1 MGLISISKGTNHN
14 CYISG
19 QHKLVGDNMSY
30 HSTPLNYG
38 GDAIDEFI
46 PKTIADVTILQVD
59 EYTPDFI
66 DLEDK
71 LGEVLDSPIGSK
83 PFDDL
88 VKEVYEV
95 GKRILF
101 MVDDKTRPNI
111 HTKILLPLITTR
123 LLNIGVQKQDIGIII
138 SSGSHVPASPKE
150 VEERIL
156 GHTLYKEWG
165 NHVLT
170 HDCDSGNTRVG
181 ETSRGTPILID
192 QQVLDSALLI
202 PLSDSEY
209 HYFAGQAGTVKL
221 FCPGVAGR
229 ETIRVNH
236 PRMFDLEKG
245 FNEACRLGNC
255 DDNPVIED
263 MIEITTIMKDRIPIF
278 CVDTIVHHGEIV
290 YLQAGDIIEC
300 HKAASAP
307 LRRLRVVDVDE
318 PADIAFVSVGKL
330 GVNLYQAGK
339 GIHAAWNALRH
350 DRKGWIVLLAPCE
363 DGIGSAGYEEAMHSA
378 KDLEVR
384 DALRFVIETYGSEQ
398 TFKIG
403 NQKPPDLFRILLDV
417 AEGNIKI
424 VSGLD
429 PDELRS
435 VYRMEGCK
443 VIDSSEVQNI
453 LRDLVGRFLKEIPN
467 PRVYILDDPSLLINV
482 KNQIN

>member
-1 MGLISISKGTNHN
+1 
-14 CYISG
+14 
-19 QHKLVGDNMSY
+19 MSY

-38 GDAIDEFI
+38 GDEVDNFI
-46 PKTIADVTILQVD
+46 PKSVEDVSILQVD
-59 EYTPDFI
+59 EYTPDFT
-66 DLEDK
+66 DFKTK
-71 LGEVLDSPIGSK
+71 LNEVLDSPIGLQ
-83 PFDDL
+83 PFDEL
-88 VKEVYEV
+88 VKDVYEN
-95 GKRILF
+95 GNKILF

-111 HTKILLPLITTR
+111 HTRLLLPVIADR
-123 LLNIGVQKQDIGIII
+123 LLSIGVRKEDIGIII

-150 VEERIL
+150 VEDRIL
-156 GHTLYKEWG
+156 GPELYKDWG
-165 NHVLT
+165 RNVLT

-192 QQVLDSALLI
+192 QQVLDSCMLI

-245 FNEACRLGNC
+245 FNEGCRLGNC
-255 DDNPVIED
+255 DGNPVIED
-263 MIEITTIMKDRIPIF
+263 MIEITSIMKERIPIF
-278 CVDTIVHHGEIV
+278 CVDTIVHHGDIV

-307 LRRLRVVDVDE
+307 LRTLRVVDVDE

-363 DGIGSAGYEEAMHSA
+363 DGIGSAAYEEAMHAA

-384 DALRFVIETYGSEQ
+384 DALRFVIQTYGSEQ

-417 AEGNIKI
+417 AEGNIKVI
-424 VSGLD
+424 SGLD
-429 PDELRS
+429 PDVLQNI
-435 VYRMEGCK
+435 YRMEGCSVK
-443 VIDSSEVQNI
+443 GSSEVQKI
-453 LRDLVGRFLKEIPN
+453 LRDLVDRFLKETPN
-467 PRVYILDDPSLLINV
+467 PKVYVLDDPGLLINV
-482 KNQIN
+482 KNQIH

>member
-1 MGLISISKGTNHN
+1 
-14 CYISG
+14 
-19 QHKLVGDNMSY
+19 MSY

-38 GDAIDEFI
+38 GDEVDEFI
-46 PKTIADVTILQVD
+46 PKSVEDVSILQVG
-59 EYTPDFI
+59 EYTPDFT
-66 DLEDK
+66 DFKKK
-71 LGEVLDSPIGSK
+71 LAEVLDSPIGSK
-83 PFDDL
+83 PFDKV
-88 VKEVYEV
+88 VKDVYEN
-95 GKRILF
+95 GKSILF

-111 HTKILLPLITTR
+111 HTRVLLPLIAER
-123 LLNIGVQKQDIGIII
+123 LLSIGVRKEDIGIII
-138 SSGSHVPASPKE
+138 SSGSHVPASPQE
-150 VEERIL
+150 VEDRIL
-156 GHTLYKEWG
+156 GSELYKDWG
-165 NHVLT
+165 NNILT
-170 HDCDSGNTRVG
+170 HDCDSGNTHVG

-192 QQVLDSALLI
+192 QQVLDSCMLI

-245 FNEACRLGNC
+245 FNEDCRLGNC
-255 DDNPVIED
+255 DGNPVIED
-263 MIEITTIMKDRIPIF
+263 MIEITSIMKERILIF

-300 HKAASAP
+300 HKAAAPP
-307 LRRLRVVDVDE
+307 LRKLRVVDVDE

-363 DGIGSAGYEEAMHSA
+363 DGIGSSAYEEAMHAA

-384 DALRFVIETYGSEQ
+384 DALRFVIETYGSEK

-417 AEGNIKI
+417 AEGNIKLI
-424 VSGLD
+424 SGLD
-429 PDELRS
+429 PDELQS
-435 VYRMEGCK
+435 IYRMEGCSVK
-443 VIDSSEVQNI
+443 DSSEVQKI
-453 LRDLVGRFLKEIPN
+453 LRDLVDRFLKEHPN
-467 PRVYILDDPSLLINV
+467 PRVYVLDDPGLLINV
-482 KNQIN
+482 KNQIH

>member
-1 MGLISISKGTNHN
+1 MTP
-14 CYISG
+14 
-19 QHKLVGDNMSY
+19 KLAANNMSY

-38 GDAIDEFI
+38 GDEVDEFI
-46 PKTIADVTILQVD
+46 PKSVEDVSILQVG
-59 EYTPDFI
+59 EYTPDFT
-66 DLEDK
+66 DFKKK
-71 LGEVLDSPIGSK
+71 LAEVLDSPIGSK
-83 PFDDL
+83 PFDKV
-88 VKEVYEV
+88 VKDVYEN
-95 GKRILF
+95 GKSILF

-111 HTKILLPLITTR
+111 HTRVLLPLIAER
-123 LLNIGVQKQDIGIII
+123 LLSIGVRKEDIGIII
-138 SSGSHVPASPKE
+138 SSGSHVPASPQE
-150 VEERIL
+150 VEDRIL
-156 GHTLYKEWG
+156 GSELYKDWG
-165 NHVLT
+165 NNILT
-170 HDCDSGNTRVG
+170 HDCDSGNTHVG

-192 QQVLDSALLI
+192 QQVLDSCMLI

-245 FNEACRLGNC
+245 FNEDCRLGNC
-255 DDNPVIED
+255 DGNPVIED
-263 MIEITTIMKDRIPIF
+263 MIEITSIMKERILIF

-300 HKAASAP
+300 HKAAAPP
-307 LRRLRVVDVDE
+307 LRKLRVVDVDE

-363 DGIGSAGYEEAMHSA
+363 DGIGSSAYEEAMHAA

-384 DALRFVIETYGSEQ
+384 DALRFVIETYGSEK

-417 AEGNIKI
+417 AEGNIKLI
-424 VSGLD
+424 SGLD
-429 PDELRS
+429 PDELQS
-435 VYRMEGCK
+435 IYRMEGCSVK
-443 VIDSSEVQNI
+443 DSSEVQKI
-453 LRDLVGRFLKEIPN
+453 LRDLVDRFLKEHPN
-467 PRVYILDDPSLLINV
+467 PRVYVLDDPGLLINV
-482 KNQIN
+482 KNQIH

>member
-1 MGLISISKGTNHN
+1 
-14 CYISG
+14 
-19 QHKLVGDNMSY
+19 MSY
-30 HSTPLNYG
+30 HSTPLSYG
-38 GDAIDEFI
+38 GDEVDEFI
-46 PKTIADVTILQVD
+46 PNSVEDVTILQID
-59 EYTPDFI
+59 EYTPDFT
-66 DLEDK
+66 DLEKK
-71 LGEVLDSPIGSK
+71 LNEVLASPLGLK

-88 VKEVYEV
+88 VQELYEE
-95 GKRILF
+95 GNRILF

-111 HTKILLPLITTR
+111 HTRILLPLLGNR
-123 LLNIGVQKQDIGIII
+123 LLENGVRKEDIGIII
-138 SSGSHVPASPKE
+138 ASGSHVPASPQE
-150 VEERIL
+150 VEDRIL
-156 GHTLYKEWG
+156 GPELYKAWSA
-165 NHVLT
+165 NVLT
-170 HDCDSGNTRVG
+170 HDCDSGNTHVG

-192 QQVLDSALLI
+192 QQVLDSILLI

-245 FNEACRLGNC
+245 FNEGCRLGNC
-255 DDNPVIED
+255 DGNPVIED
-263 MIEITTIMKDRIPIF
+263 MIEITSIMKERIPIF

-300 HKAASAP
+300 HNAAAPP
-307 LRRLRVVDVDE
+307 LRDLRVVDVDE
-318 PADIAFVSVGKL
+318 PGDIVFVSVGKL

-350 DRKGWIVLLAPCE
+350 DKKGWIVLLAPCE
-363 DGIGSAGYEEAMHSA
+363 DGIGSAAYEEAMHAA

-384 DALRFVIETYGSEQ
+384 DALRFVIETYGSEE

-417 AEGNIKI
+417 AEGNIKVI
-424 VSGLD
+424 SGLD

-435 VYRMEGCK
+435 IYRMEGCQ
-443 VIDSSEVQNI
+443 VSDSSQVQKAM
-453 LRDLVGRFLKEIPN
+453 RDLVDRFLKEN
-467 PRVYILDDPSLLINV
+467 PTPKVYVLDDPGLLINV
-482 KNQIN
+482 KNQIH

>member
-1 MGLISISKGTNHN
+1 
-14 CYISG
+14 
-19 QHKLVGDNMSY
+19 MSY
-30 HSTPLNYG
+30 HNTPLAYG
-38 GDAIDEFI
+38 ADEIDEFI
-46 PKTIADVTILQVD
+46 PTSVKDVTILQID
-59 EYTPDFI
+59 EFTPDFS
-66 DLEDK
+66 DLKQK
-71 LGEVLDSPIGSK
+71 LNEVLESPIGSK
-83 PFDDL
+83 PFDEL
-88 VKEVYEV
+88 VKEIYEE

-101 MVDDKTRPNI
+101 MIDDKTRPNT
-111 HTKILLPLITTR
+111 HTRILLPILGDR
-123 LLNIGVQKQDIGIII
+123 LLNLGVLKEDIGIII
-138 SSGSHVPASPKE
+138 SSGSHVLASQ
-150 VEERIL
+150 EEIEDKIL
-156 GHTLYKEWG
+156 GPELFKTWG
-165 NHVLT
+165 MNVFN
-170 HDCDSGNTRVG
+170 HDCDSGNIRVG
-181 ETSRGTPILID
+181 ETSRGTPIFID
-192 QQVLDSALLI
+192 QQVLDASLLI

-245 FNEACRLGNC
+245 FKEGCRLGNC
-255 DDNPVIED
+255 EGNPVIED
-263 MIEITTIMKDRIPIF
+263 MIEITTIMKERIHIF

-307 LRRLRVVDVDE
+307 LRELRVVDVDE

-339 GIHAAWNALRH
+339 GIHAAWNAVRH

-363 DGIGSAGYEEAMHSA
+363 DGIGSAGYEEAMHAA
-378 KDLEVR
+378 KDLEVQ
-384 DALRFVIETYGSEQ
+384 DALRFVIEKYGSEE

-417 AEGNIKI
+417 AEGNIKVI
-424 VSGLD
+424 SGLN

-435 VYRMEGCK
+435 VYRMEGCS
-443 VIDSSEVQNI
+443 VQDSSEVQKI
-453 LRDLVGRFLKEIPN
+453 LRDLVDRFLKEHPN
-467 PRVYILDDPSLLINV
+467 PKVYVLDDPGLLINV

>member
-1 MGLISISKGTNHN
+1 
-14 CYISG
+14 
-19 QHKLVGDNMSY
+19 MSY
-30 HSTPLNYG
+30 HRTPLNYG
-38 GDAIDEFI
+38 GDEIDEFI
-46 PKTIADVTILQVD
+46 PASVKDVTILQVG
-59 EYTPDFI
+59 EYTPDFS
-66 DLEDK
+66 DFKKK
-71 LGEVLDSPIGSK
+71 LNEVLDSPVGLK

-88 VKEVYEV
+88 VKDVYEE

-111 HTKILLPLITTR
+111 HTRELLPIVASR
-123 LLNIGVQKQDIGIII
+123 LLDIGVRKQDINIII
-138 SSGSHVPASPKE
+138 SSGSHVPASPQE

-156 GHTLYKEWG
+156 GPELYKDWG
-165 NHVLT
+165 DNVLT
-170 HDCDSGNTRVG
+170 HDCDIGNTHVG

-192 QQVLDSALLI
+192 QQVLDSVLLI

-245 FNEACRLGNC
+245 FNEGCRLGNC
-255 DDNPVIED
+255 DGNPVIED
-263 MIEITTIMKDRIPIF
+263 MIEITSIMKERIPIF
-278 CVDTIVHHGEIV
+278 CVDSIVHHGEIV

-300 HKAASAP
+300 HNSAAAP
-307 LRRLRVVDVDE
+307 LRDLRVVDVDE

-339 GIHAAWNALRH
+339 GIHAAWNAIRH
-350 DRKGWIVLLAPCE
+350 DKKGWIVLLAPCE
-363 DGIGSAGYEEAMHSA
+363 DGIGSAAYEEAMHAA

-384 DALRFVIETYGSEQ
+384 DALRFVIETYGSEE

-417 AEGNIKI
+417 AEGNIKVI
-424 VSGLD
+424 SGLD

-435 VYRMEGCK
+435 IYRMEGCS
-443 VIDSSEVQNI
+443 VSEASEVQKTM
-453 LRDLVGRFLKEIPN
+453 RDLVDRFLAENPN
-467 PRVYILDDPSLLINV
+467 PRVYVLDDPGLLINV
-482 KNQIN
+482 KNQIQ